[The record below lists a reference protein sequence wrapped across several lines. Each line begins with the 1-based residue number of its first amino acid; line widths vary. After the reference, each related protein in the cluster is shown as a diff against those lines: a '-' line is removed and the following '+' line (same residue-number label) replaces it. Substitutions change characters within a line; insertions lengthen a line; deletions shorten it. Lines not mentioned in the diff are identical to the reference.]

1 MNAHTFLAALDKAHR
16 AWLIGPENLIRGMLP
31 SMREI
36 VQRRFTLVEDG
47 ESVAVLLATNT

>member
-1 MNAHTFLAALDKAHR
+1 
-16 AWLIGPENLIRGMLP
+16 MLP
-31 SMREI
+31 SMRQI